1 MKQIEGSELRHIDI
15 GHLARCVRRDPV
27 NYLFASSEAWA
38 TTTLGEIADI
48 RNGATPSTH
57 ISANWDGSIPW
68 CTPTD
73 ITNAPGKYLTETA
86 RSITDNGL
94 AGCGASLLPA
104 GALLLC
110 SRATIGEIKIALSPI
125 CTNQGFKSLV
135 CTKQVHNEF
144 LYYLILTLKPRL
156 VQKAIGSTFLE
167 IGKHALASM
176 EVRLPLL
183 KEQRAIAEALSD
195 VDGLLE
201 SLELLIAKKRAIKQ
215 ATMQQLLTG
224 KTRLPGFSDE
234 WKTKR
239 IRDFTD
245 CIAGGTPST
254 FISEYWGGA
263 IRWMSS
269 GELNDKIIFDVEG
282 RITDLGLRESNTKI
296 IPPKCTLIGLAGQGK
311 TRGTVAFSK
320 IELCINQSIA
330 AIYPNESFFP
340 EYLYHNLDARYD
352 ELRGMSTGDGGRGGL
367 NLQIIRAIDL
377 PFPTIDEQCAIA
389 TVLSDM
395 DAEIAALEQRRD
407 KTHALK
413 QGMMQQLLTGKIRL
427 IESVQ
432 TTTRQASAAS
442 TGKGHNWQINEAVV
456 ISVLAERF
464 GNEEYPLSRMRYTK
478 LLYLLHRHV
487 EGHAEGY
494 LKKAAGPYNPRTRY
508 GGPEKIALKN
518 HYMRRHGNGS
528 YRGFIAGENIEKAKG
543 YFSRWYGDNCLKWLD
558 QFRYERSGDLEL
570 LTTVDLAAEELREA
584 GKGISVESV
593 REAIRGDPEWQAK
606 LKRSIFSDANIS
618 RAIDK
623 CRTLFDPGHERP
635 KP

>member
-1 MKQIEGSELRHIDI
+1 MMMDENRQMDTGSTGVDPKGRHGQAKFSSGYKRTEAGVIPEDWRVSSVGAEFTIQLGKMLDAANNVGIAKPYIGNRSVQKGRVVLDDIATVPMTPSDLQRFRLKRGDLLVCEG
-15 GHLARCVRRDPV
+15 
-27 NYLFASSEAWA
+27 
-38 TTTLGEIADI
+38 GEIGRAAIWND
-48 RNGATPSTH
+48 P
-57 ISANWDGSIPW
+57 IPE
-68 CTPTD
+68 CYYQKALHRLRPTD
-73 ITNAPGKYLTETA
+73 GYDVYLMMFLLQLWTSSDYLANYITQT
-86 RSITDNGL
+86 SI
-94 AGCGASLLPA
+94 AHLPKDK
-104 GALLLC
+104 LEQIPL
-110 SRATIGEIKIALSPI
+110 PI
-125 CTNQGFKSLV
+125 PT
-135 CTKQVHNEF
+135 
-144 LYYLILTLKPRL
+144 PD
-156 VQKAIGSTFLE
+156 
-167 IGKHALASM
+167 
-176 EVRLPLL
+176 
-183 KEQRAIAEALSD
+183 EQRAIAEALSD

-201 SLELLIAKKRAIKQ
+201 SLESLIAKKQAIKQ
-215 ATMQQLLTG
+215 AIMQQLLTG

-234 WKTKR
+234 WEAKR
-239 IRDFTD
+239 IGDFTD

-282 RITDLGLRESNTKI
+282 RITDRGLRESSTKI
-296 IPPKCTLIGLAGQGK
+296 VPPKCTLIGLAGQGK

-584 GKGISVESV
+584 GKL
-593 REAIRGDPEWQAK
+593 RDPLMFYIK
-606 LKRSIFSDANIS
+606 NHL
-618 RAIDK
+618 
-623 CRTLFDPGHERP
+623 
-635 KP
+635 